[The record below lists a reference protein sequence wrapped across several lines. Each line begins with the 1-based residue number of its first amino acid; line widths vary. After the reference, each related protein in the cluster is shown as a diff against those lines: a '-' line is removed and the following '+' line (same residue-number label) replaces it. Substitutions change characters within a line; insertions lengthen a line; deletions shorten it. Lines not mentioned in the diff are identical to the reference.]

1 MRACTRCWSERGLC
15 VCVCVL
21 YARCVRACTLCVCV
35 HIVCAQVCVHS
46 VGVCAARV
54 HTGGQEKCTQPECA
68 CKVRVY
74 PCAQPTRA
82 RFVLG
87 PQHCAVCAGVSS
99 HSAHGTCSL
108 RMCTPS
114 PPGTPSSTCAQWGE
128 CACRVCSHYACMAAH
143 VLSSTLALLDIT
155 TIAVTLRGFT
165 SGQPMAAGVLVGPGS
180 PAALQPH
187 CPAVLQP
194 HCPQHH
200 CPAAPQPTWE
210 QRSRPVSSRNC
221 L

>member
-1 MRACTRCWSERGLC
+1 MC
-15 VCVCVL
+15 VCVCSMHG
-21 YARCVRACTLCVCV
+21 ACVHCVCVCV

-46 VGVCAARV
+46 VGVCAARM
-54 HTGGQEKCTQPECA
+54 HAGGQEKCTQPECA

-99 HSAHGTCSL
+99 QCAWHVQSAYVHTITSGHSQQHV
-108 RMCTPS
+108 CTV
-114 PPGTPSSTCAQWGE
+114 G
-128 CACRVCSHYACMAAH
+128 RVCM
-143 VLSSTLALLDIT
+143 
-155 TIAVTLRGFT
+155 
-165 SGQPMAAGVLVGPGS
+165 QGVLTLCMHGCTRAFFHTGSFGYNHHRSDTEGLYQWSTNGCRSARGAREPRS
-180 PAALQPH
+180 PAASLP
-187 CPAVLQP
+187 CCSAAPLPTAPLP
-194 HCPQHH
+194 CS
-200 CPAAPQPTWE
+200 PAAPQPTWE

>member
-1 MRACTRCWSERGLC
+1 MQGACVSLCTAYTCTVCAWAAALCSLCWCEQSVRMARA
-15 VCVCVL
+15 VCVCAHHHL
-21 YARCVRACTLCVCV
+21 RALP
-35 HIVCAQVCVHS
+35 
-46 VGVCAARV
+46 AARV
-54 HTGGQEKCTQPECA
+54 HSVP
-68 CKVRVY
+68 R
-74 PCAQPTRA
+74 
-82 RFVLG
+82 L
-87 PQHCAVCAGVSS
+87 
-99 HSAHGTCSL
+99 
-108 RMCTPS
+108 
-114 PPGTPSSTCAQWGE
+114 CAQWGE

>member
-1 MRACTRCWSERGLC
+1 MC
-15 VCVCVL
+15 VCAVCTVC
-21 YARCVRACTLCVCV
+21 ACVHCVCVCV

-54 HTGGQEKCTQPECA
+54 HAGGQEKCTQPECA

-74 PCAQPTRA
+74 PCAQPTCA

-99 HSAHGTCSL
+99 HSARGTCSL

-114 PPGTPSSTCAQWGE
+114 PPGTPSSTCAQ
-128 CACRVCSHYACMAAH
+128 CASAVCTVGRVCM
-143 VLSSTLALLDIT
+143 
-155 TIAVTLRGFT
+155 
-165 SGQPMAAGVLVGPGS
+165 QGVLTPCMHGCTRAFFHTGSFGYNHHRSDTEGLYQWSTNGCRSARGAREPRS
-180 PAALQPH
+180 PAASLP
-187 CPAVLQP
+187 CCSAAPLPTAPLP
-194 HCPQHH
+194 CS
-200 CPAAPQPTWE
+200 PAAPQPTWE
-210 QRSRPVSSRNC
+210 QRSHPVSSRNC